1 MQLINYV
8 DQSGR
13 DRFQEWFDALRD
25 RVGRVAIERR
35 IDRLA
40 SGNTGDYRF
49 CRDGVWELR
58 IDVGP
63 GYRVYYARAG
73 EAILLL
79 LWGGRKR
86 TQSRDITRAVE
97 YWNDYQQR
105 L

>member
-1 MQLINYV
+1 MTTYAAV
-8 DQSGR
+8 R
-13 DRFQEWFDALRD
+13 LRVLSVCGNTD
-25 RVGRVAIERR
+25 LGNTR
-35 IDRLA
+35 
-40 SGNTGDYRF
+40 NTGDYRF

-73 EAILLL
+73 EATLLL

>member
-8 DQSGR
+8 DQSGH

-25 RVGRVAIERR
+25 RVGRVAIQRR

-40 SGNTGDYRF
+40 GGNTGDYRF

-73 EAILLL
+73 EATLLL